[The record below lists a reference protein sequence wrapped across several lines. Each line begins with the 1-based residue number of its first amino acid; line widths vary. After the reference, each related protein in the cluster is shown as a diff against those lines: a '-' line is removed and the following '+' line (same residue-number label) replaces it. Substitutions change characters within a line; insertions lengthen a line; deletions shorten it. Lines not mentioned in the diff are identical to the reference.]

1 MRFILT
7 ALILS
12 WLAAPAAALP
22 RVLSLNLCADPYL
35 MAFAAPQQIIALTA
49 LSRDASLSA
58 HAAAAQNFPVT
69 DGQIENIIDLK
80 PDLVIVSSWSD
91 PIRNALIE
99 RLGFHLLTLDAAQ
112 NYDAARQ
119 EILALGEAIQ
129 RPAQARAYLAGLDA
143 QMAAL
148 RPLANAPKIL
158 PLQRRNLTVG
168 EGHILDDILTRA
180 GAVNMGRDRRNG
192 GGDNMRRISLE
203 TALAAEADYILLNN
217 RAQKPDSR
225 GMEFITHPALARAY
239 GLAQRLH
246 INGNLLSCAGA
257 STPRALAAL
266 LGQFTEGQLTEGQLT
281 EGQKRAA
288 PSQ

>member
-1 MRFILT
+1 MRILLT
-7 ALILS
+7 FMAVFL
-12 WLAAPAAALP
+12 LAAPAASLP

-35 MAFAAPQQIIALTA
+35 MAFAAPDQIVALTA
-49 LSRDASLSA
+49 LSRDTSLSA

-99 RLGFHLLTLDAAQ
+99 RLGFRLLTLDAAQ
-112 NYDAARQ
+112 DYDAARQ

-148 RPLANAPKIL
+148 PALTNAPKIL

-180 GAVNMGRDRRNG
+180 GAVNLGRDGQN
-192 GGDNMRRISLE
+192 DTMRRISLE
-203 TALAAEADYILLNN
+203 SALAAKADYILLNN

-239 GLAQRLH
+239 GRAQRLH

-266 LGQFTEGQLTEGQLT
+266 IGQFTEGQ
-281 EGQKRAA
+281 KPAA

>member
-12 WLAAPAAALP
+12 WLAAPVAALP

-49 LSRDASLSA
+49 LSRDASLSP

-99 RLGFHLLTLDAAQ
+99 RLGFRLLTLDAAQ

-148 RPLANAPKIL
+148 PALTNAPKIL

-180 GAVNMGRDRRNG
+180 GAVNLGRDGQKNT
-192 GGDNMRRISLE
+192 MRRISLE

-266 LGQFTEGQLTEGQLT
+266 LGQLTGGQFTEGQ
-281 EGQKRAA
+281 KPAA